1 MIIGVDHIAL
11 STVDIQKAVRALMN
25 WGYKP
30 CFIDMGSI
38 NDPIKGPYLNAREEF
53 HDIAYCQPLSRGVAV
68 ELTVHSGRFTGEYDS
83 AYKVIFS
90 GENPG
95 GNRDNTS
102 KEDIENCAVISEAFA
117 GAAQPIRLQAFDTD
131 AYYLNEEREGQDNR
145 VAVKAALSYGSDIE
159 ESVDFWGNF
168 GFTKKSSAR
177 ERWELLEFKNQA
189 FGWGFN
195 LLIAKPRHKISKDNY
210 RIDNA
215 GFNCLAFLTSN
226 IRAEKERLKK
236 KRIETTDIFSFRAGG
251 RLLRICLCRGNNGEP
266 VELIEIDSKG
276 ETHEEKIS

>member
-11 STVDIQKAVRALMN
+11 SAANIHKAVGVLIN

-30 CFIDMGSI
+30 RFIDTGSV
-38 NDPIKGPYLNAREEF
+38 NDPAKGPYLNARGEL
-53 HDIAYCQPLSRGVAV
+53 HDIAYCQPLSRGVPV
-68 ELTVHSGRFTGEYDS
+68 EITSHSGGFNGEYDS

-95 GNRDNTS
+95 IDHDNMS
-102 KEDIENCAVISEAFA
+102 EEDIESCAAISEAFA
-117 GAAQPIRLQAFDTD
+117 GAARPIRLQAFDTD
-131 AYYLNEEREGQDNR
+131 AYYLNETREGQGDR
-145 VAVKAALSYGSDIE
+145 VAVKAVLSYGPDIE
-159 ESVDFWGNF
+159 ASVAFWGNF
-168 GFTKKSSAR
+168 GFTKKSSAG

-195 LLIAKPRHKISKDNY
+195 LLIAKPRRKISGDNY
-210 RIDNA
+210 SIDNA

-236 KRIETTDIFSFRAGG
+236 TGIETTDIFSFKAGG

-276 ETHEEKIS
+276 ETHEEKIR

>member
-11 STVDIQKAVRALMN
+11 SAGDIHKAVRVLSN

-30 CFIDMGSI
+30 RFIDTGLI
-38 NDPIKGPYLNAREEF
+38 NDPIKDSYLNAREEL
-53 HDIAYCQPLSRGVAV
+53 HDIAYCQPLSRGTPI
-68 ELTVHSGRFTGEYDS
+68 ELTVHSGRFIGKDDS

-95 GNRDNTS
+95 SDRDNIS
-102 KEDIENCAVISEAFA
+102 KEDIENCDIISEVF
-117 GAAQPIRLQAFDTD
+117 GKAAEPIRLREFDTD
-131 AYYLNEEREGQDNR
+131 AYYLNEEREGPDNR
-145 VAVKAALSYGSDIE
+145 VTVTAALSYGSDIE

-168 GFTKKSSAR
+168 GFTKKSSVR

-189 FGWGFN
+189 LGWGFN
-195 LLIAKPRHKISKDNY
+195 LLIAKSQHKVNKDRH

-226 IRAEKERLKK
+226 ICAEKERLKK
-236 KRIETTDIFSFRAGG
+236 KRIETTDIFSFKAGG
-251 RLLRICLCRGNNGEP
+251 RLLRICLCRGNNDEP

-276 ETHEEKIS
+276 KTHEEKIC